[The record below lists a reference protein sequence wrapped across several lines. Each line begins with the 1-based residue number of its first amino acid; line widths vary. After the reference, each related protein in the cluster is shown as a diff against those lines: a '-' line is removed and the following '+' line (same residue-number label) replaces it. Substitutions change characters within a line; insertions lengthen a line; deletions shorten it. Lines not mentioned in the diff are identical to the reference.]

1 MSVEWWGWA
10 LFCAAIAVFL
20 LVDLLVL
27 HKDAHAVSWKEA
39 AVTSAG
45 WVALALAFGG
55 FVWWW
60 QGGTAAGE
68 YFAGY
73 LIEKSL
79 SVDNLFVI
87 ALIFTSFGVPA
98 AYQRRVLFWGVVGAI
113 VFRAIFI
120 GVGSVLLHQFHWMIW
135 VFGALLV
142 VTGVRMALSDHAVSH
157 PENSAVLR
165 WMRRVLPIAVDFHGP
180 KFLVRHAARW
190 WATPLLAVLVGVGAK
205 IGRAHV

>member
-79 SVDNLFVI
+79 SVD
-87 ALIFTSFGVPA
+87 
-98 AYQRRVLFWGVVGAI
+98 
-113 VFRAIFI
+113 
-120 GVGSVLLHQFHWMIW
+120 
-135 VFGALLV
+135 
-142 VTGVRMALSDHAVSH
+142 
-157 PENSAVLR
+157 
-165 WMRRVLPIAVDFHGP
+165 
-180 KFLVRHAARW
+180 
-190 WATPLLAVLVGVGAK
+190 K